1 MMGGT
6 ELNLKKDKG
15 ALDTELIREDWMNKP
30 FDDMSEEEK
39 TKFKEFEQKE
49 KEFKDKQRKA
59 WEQDLKKI
67 KGEIIEIQLKFE
79 ESLLTLFKK
88 KLFIDVRVLEQELY
102 LIRLVI
108 MLHDA
113 KETRLDEKKY
123 REEMIRLEAEK
134 ASKEDMINYFKEF
147 SQDLDLKL

>member
-15 ALDTELIREDWMNKP
+15 SLDQELVREDWMNKP
-30 FDDMSEEEK
+30 VDDMSEEER

-49 KEFKDKQRKA
+49 KEFKDKQKKA

-67 KGEIIEIQLKFE
+67 KGEIIEIQLRFE
-79 ESLLTLFKK
+79 ERLLTLFKK

-123 REEMIRLEAEK
+123 RDEMIRLEDEK
-134 ASKEDMINYFKEF
+134 ALKEDMINYFKEF

>member
-1 MMGGT
+1 M
-6 ELNLKKDKG
+6 
-15 ALDTELIREDWMNKP
+15 
-30 FDDMSEEEK
+30 
-39 TKFKEFEQKE
+39 
-49 KEFKDKQRKA
+49 
-59 WEQDLKKI
+59 KKI

-134 ASKEDMINYFKEF
+134 ASKEDMINYFKSIILAIFITFQKKLGF
-147 SQDLDLKL
+147 SVTYWIVFNFESSSCCLLIRLKMNQIGLILHLF